1 VAVKNHVAEADM
13 PKFVLIM
20 SDMQFNQCAR
30 HDDSAIEMIRRKY
43 SEAGYVLPN
52 VIFWN
57 LNAKM
62 GQSPVTIN
70 DKGTALI
77 SGFSPAIM
85 TSVLKAENVTPID
98 IMLQTVN
105 NPRYAVIV

>member
-1 VAVKNHVAEADM
+1 M
-13 PKFVLIM
+13 
-20 SDMQFNQCAR
+20 
-30 HDDSAIEMIRRKY
+30 EMIRRKY
-43 SEAGYVLPN
+43 AEAGYVLPN

-57 LNAKM
+57 LVASAGN
-62 GQSPVTIN
+62 SPVTIN

-85 TSVLKAENVTPID
+85 TSVLKAENVTPLD